1 MNSIINFKNVNF
13 TTLINQNNQLLTVK
27 ELLKTINYNI
37 DNLYIDRF
45 WDSIKDD
52 KWIYLDNELIL
63 WLEYKDMKIGKE
75 KIIKFLK
82 RNFIEH
88 ENYKI
93 LNNDEFDIN
102 NFCFTGAEKQNYE
115 EEKRGAH
122 NKQYIITSPDCFK
135 ELCMHVGT
143 QKSKEI
149 KKYYIELERVFK
161 FYLEYQ
167 NEYRKLEL
175 EKNKKELEE
184 NKKELEEKEN
194 IINKQKKEIN
204 EFINIQVKTVNKLKK
219 DEFVYLSTNKL
230 NSKNNVFKIGK
241 CISLTG
247 RLSSFNTNS
256 LYDNEFYY
264 TKVIPCANS
273 RVLEQLLHSLLAPFN
288 YKNELFQLHYT
299 PISKLFSEICVHY
312 DLITNLVNEYIE
324 NHYIRDLKLDNI
336 IPEPIDHKESNIDD
350 NNNIYSSNDESK
362 IENDDEINKISFDEN
377 YYLYKNTKLY
387 ICPRNCGFACK
398 ERNTML
404 NHLSRVY
411 KCEKIETDKYFKE
424 NLNDSI
430 VEELI
435 KENNIKYHVC
445 SDCNK
450 YFISIAKLNR
460 HRISKESC
468 STIYQCE
475 KCEREFRNVGEY
487 NVHIRNVYCLDENGN
502 RINYN
507 NSEEN
512 NTDTSEQNNSTED
525 YTIINLNGTKLY
537 KCNLC
542 GKTCNVF
549 CNIKSHLNKKNKCNA
564 VHKCNKC
571 SREFHTLENYN
582 KHLKQKIDCSNQL
595 FECSKCKKQFTTNRN
610 LLKHMKNVECTP
622 SETECS
628 NNN

>member
-1 MNSIINFKNVNF
+1 MNKLVLTNNIIN
-13 TTLINQNNQLLTVK
+13 INKPLLTVK
-27 ELLKTINYNI
+27 ELLNTINYEYN
-37 DNLYIDRF
+37 DMFLDKF
-45 WDSIKDD
+45 WQNIKDD
-52 KWIYLDNELIL
+52 MWIYIDDNMLKYIGYSETDINSAKRTYIIIL
-63 WLEYKDMKIGKE
+63 KE
-75 KIIKFLK
+75 
-82 RNFIEH
+82 NF
-88 ENYKI
+88 ENDNDFKLLNSKEF
-93 LNNDEFDIN
+93 LNNLKCVITHLENSNIN
-102 NFCFTGAEKQNYE
+102 T
-115 EEKRGAH
+115 H
-122 NKQYIITSPDCFK
+122 NKVKHLIVSPDCFK
-135 ELCMHVGT
+135 QSLMLLKT

-175 EKNKKELEE
+175 EK

-241 CISLTG
+241 CTSLTG

-299 PISKLFSEICVHY
+299 PILKLFSEICVHY

-336 IPEPIDHKESNIDD
+336 IPEPIDHKESNIND

-487 NVHIRNVYCLDENGN
+487 NVHTRNVYCLDENGN

-622 SETECS
+622 SETECG